1 MKKIVLAV
9 IVIALFTMTG
19 AALAAIVSNNI
30 QVTASVADTCRITTA
45 ATNVNF
51 GDYDPMSIID
61 DIDGGSSIEFRCTK
75 NLTYWTY
82 IQRFNTMTS
91 GLNNLTYELYTDAGR
106 TTAWATSKSA
116 SGTISLNN
124 QPQSIVIN
132 GKITAGQDVPAGSYS
147 ENVTVTIEW

>member
-1 MKKIVLAV
+1 MKKFVLAV
-9 IVIALFTMTG
+9 IGIALFAMTG
-19 AALAAIVSNNI
+19 VAFAAQVTNNI
-30 QVTASVADTCRITTA
+30 QVLASVANTCRITTA

-61 DIDGGSSIEFRCTK
+61 DTDGVSSIGFRCTK
-75 NLTYWTY
+75 GLEYWTY
-82 IQRFNTMTS
+82 IQRTNSMSS
-91 GLNNLTYELYTDAGR
+91 GSNNLTYQLYTDAGL
-106 TTAWATSKSA
+106 TTAWATSKSG